1 MYPRRLT
8 TFECGSEPVGEA
20 MIQFH
25 FQYYWYAIIFLVF
38 DVAFMFLVL
47 GGMVASDATAQDI
60 AAGERAGA
68 VAQAKDALLVL
79 CGYFA
84 IMSLGVWYVFRK
96 RGRIYI

>member
-1 MYPRRLT
+1 
-8 TFECGSEPVGEA
+8 

-60 AAGERAGA
+60 AAGERAGP
-68 VAQAKDALLVL
+68 LLKPKMLYWFSVDIL
-79 CGYFA
+79 P
-84 IMSLGVWYVFRK
+84 
-96 RGRIYI
+96 